1 MTSTSSISQGFLA
14 GEILRQIEVG
24 VEVEVE
30 VEVELLKLIVG
41 MVGRHPH
48 IIKTEALVVVGGW
61 EVEKR
66 TSELLLRVDN
76 TFRELLICI
85 RFCL

>member
-1 MTSTSSISQGFLA
+1 MTSTSSISQWFLA

-24 VEVEVE
+24 VEVE

-48 IIKTEALVVVGGW
+48 IIKTEALGVVGGW

>member
-30 VEVELLKLIVG
+30 VELLKLMGG
-41 MVGRHPH
+41 MVGRHPQ
-48 IIKTEALVVVGGW
+48 IIQ
-61 EVEKR
+61 
-66 TSELLLRVDN
+66 N
-76 TFRELLICI
+76 
-85 RFCL
+85 

>member
-30 VEVELLKLIVG
+30 LLKLMVG
-41 MVGRHPH
+41 MVGRHPQ
-48 IIKTEALVVVGGW
+48 IIQ
-61 EVEKR
+61 
-66 TSELLLRVDN
+66 N
-76 TFRELLICI
+76 
-85 RFCL
+85 